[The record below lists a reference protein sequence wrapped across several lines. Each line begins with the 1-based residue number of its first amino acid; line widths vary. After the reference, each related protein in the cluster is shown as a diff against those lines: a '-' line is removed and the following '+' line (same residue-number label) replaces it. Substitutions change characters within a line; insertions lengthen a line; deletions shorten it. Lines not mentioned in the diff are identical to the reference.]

1 MSTFITNASVV
12 ARACVSRKDTLS
24 PMRSRALAEIV
35 ALSTGRGAS
44 YADARAVEREIESV
58 TVKDGS
64 VESIDRSA
72 DRGIGV
78 RVLVKGAWGFAA
90 SDRTDDASL
99 RRLVDDAIARADASA
114 RVQRRAV
121 TLAAVPREHGE
132 YRTTFARDPF
142 AVPMTERIELLRAAD
157 DAMKGEHVRTRRGGI
172 SAYRTRKHL
181 VTSEGTDVAQE
192 IVDSAA
198 GLAVLAVKAGAKPV
212 TRSELR
218 NAKQAGWEFVEACD
232 LVTRGRRYRT
242 DAEAT
247 LDAPLAPAR
256 ATDVILDQSFL
267 ALLVH
272 ESCGHPT
279 EADRVLEHEVA
290 FAGTTFM
297 WPEDRGRLRYGSK
310 HVSMT
315 ADATLPGGLGTFGWD
330 DDGVPGM
337 RTKLIDR
344 GTFVGYL
351 TSRETAGAL
360 GIPVAIGSARAE
372 SWQHFPIVRMV
383 NVSLDAGPTP
393 YPLLLGGIQDGLL
406 LESPGSYSLD
416 EKRQNFHFTA
426 QVARVVTNGEVQGYV
441 RGVGFQSLTPDFWG
455 RCDGVADDWELHGF
469 LSCAKG
475 EPLQLMRVGHGAA
488 HARFRALPLEIQ
500 A

>member
-1 MSTFITNASVV
+1 MSTSITNASVV
-12 ARACVSRKDTLS
+12 ARACVSQKDTLP
-24 PMRSRALAEIV
+24 PMRSRALADIV
-35 ALSTGRGAS
+35 AVSTRRGAS

-58 TVKDGS
+58 NVKDGA

-78 RVLVKGAWGFAA
+78 RVLVDGAWGFAA
-90 SDRTDDASL
+90 TDRTDDPAL
-99 RRLVDDAIARADASA
+99 NRLVDDALARAAASA

-121 TLAAVPREHGE
+121 TLAPIPAQRGE
-132 YRTTFARDPF
+132 YRTALRRDPF
-142 AVPMTERIELLRAAD
+142 AVPMAERITLLRDAD
-157 DAMKGEHVRTRRGGI
+157 DAMKGEHVRMRRGGV

-198 GLAVLAVKAGAKPV
+198 GLSVLAVKAGAKPV
-212 TRSELR
+212 SRSEMR

-232 LVTRGRRYRT
+232 LVARGRRYRH
-242 DAEAT
+242 DAEST
-247 LDAPLAPAR
+247 LDAPHASAR
-256 ATDVILDQSFL
+256 PTDVVLDQSFL

-297 WPEDRGRLRYGSK
+297 WPEDRGSLRYGSA

-315 ADATLPGGLGTFGWD
+315 ADSTLPGGMGTFGWD

-372 SWQHFPIVRMV
+372 GWQHFPIVRMV
-383 NVSLDAGPTP
+383 NVSLDAGTTP
-393 YPLLLGGIQDGLL
+393 YPELLGGVEDGLL

-426 QVARVVTNGEVQGYV
+426 QVARVVRRGEVQGYV

-500 A
+500 P